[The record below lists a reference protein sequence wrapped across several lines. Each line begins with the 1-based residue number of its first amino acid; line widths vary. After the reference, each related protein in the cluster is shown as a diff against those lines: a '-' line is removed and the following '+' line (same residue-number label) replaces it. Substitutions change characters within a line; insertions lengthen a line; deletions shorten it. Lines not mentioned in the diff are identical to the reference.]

1 MKYKF
6 IRILSLILACI
17 LSAACLFAACSHGD
31 GGSDGGS
38 GTPPEENRPGL
49 PEEPEGDGY
58 PSELFSSGMYSP
70 SKVGMSAEYLGTAE
84 RRLPAV
90 SDGGL
95 SRYPAYGVDFSGT
108 EEEKQAILD
117 ENTALNASDSTYDSM
132 DEAGNLYRNGEPTG
146 GKLYKHTASAG
157 MYGGD
162 VSDSEPALVKRL
174 SIRSRSGGNHITGLY
189 APAGEVVRIE
199 MSEEDF
205 ARTGGLKV
213 SIGQVLT
220 NGSQNN
226 IWLARTFNRMP
237 MIANVMTTPSATA
250 YVGSYLGGPI
260 YVQPV
265 KAGVPFT
272 VTIAGGVAYS
282 HFILGYTTREEFE
295 RNKNSTAP
303 YFDLEVWEDSVRHS
317 GPKSRAE
324 QFDYDELTEA
334 AILWDKIARVSNQ
347 VPAGSGGDLGIT
359 FLYDPFIAAGSMVA
373 FVGRHT
379 VNCPPVCLTAALDA
393 DSAVDNASDNFWG
406 CIHEFNHHYQRYGF
420 HPGDEV
426 TNNAVS
432 LVEYSLFTRIS
443 ANRALGSAGEGL
455 SGWNRYTN
463 PGWVLKQT
471 VSAAQGGS
479 ENSALDSYANL
490 LYAFGQDAFIRMA
503 RGGNGSGGADVWY
516 RAVSD
521 ASEYNMTYYFRDLL
535 HQTVSPSVLS
545 EYAGK
550 GYPVFV
556 PVASIYQT
564 GRSYLR
570 GGKKYYSRTAQP
582 YGIETGEDFEL
593 NFNENI
599 VLPEGFSYTIKNV
612 GEPQYGTL
620 AKKSDGVYVYTPDK
634 ANRESGRIVVT
645 LGIEKADGAFEVE
658 DVDLVVELRQKQKT
672 PTMLER
678 TVYTYAPESMPA
690 SAAEAYESGYAGHET
705 ATEEDNANR
714 VQHGNAEIWEPN
726 PTNNA
731 VMEIRGKF
739 EAPADGKYRVALRGR
754 DNAALYISPDGK
766 NYERAAVI
774 ENASGG
780 DSFELNDK
788 NHYTDV
794 ELKKGQWVHF
804 KAVLLVT
811 NGRCFIGVGLGR
823 FSGENV
829 QVSYLNAY
837 RSSYEREPFESDY
850 FYRRE
855 YSYDYAE
862 TPAEQS
868 LVETN
873 YRPWDESYDISN
885 LFDEDDTNFIHSD
898 KTLYVTAQNPFEL
911 TVDLGKA
918 MRANRFT
925 VYGEPSRRYQPK
937 NFRLYGGSDP
947 ENLELIAE
955 VQNSERIN
963 DNVIVGFEERELR
976 YYKIVVTDTWAEG
989 PKYIAFRRAEMSYAV
1004 PGAVQLSPDESM
1016 FSYRGNWK
1024 ISNEGLSTFG
1034 HRYEGENAVL
1044 EFTFTGTRFG
1054 ILSRIS
1060 EEYGAFEVLID
1071 GAAAEN
1077 FAAASEGQSVGVS
1090 FLSGELAA
1098 GEHTVAV
1105 RSKQKFNVDSV
1116 LLWQ

>member
-1 MKYKF
+1 MKYRK
-6 IRILSLILACI
+6 IRILSVIMACLLAI
-17 LSAACLFAACSHGD
+17 ACLFAGCSKEENGGGD
-31 GGSDGGS
+31 
-38 GTPPEENRPGL
+38 TPPDNQQPGGE
-49 PEEPEGDGY
+49 PEPPVPEGDGY
-58 PSELFSSGMYSP
+58 PSELFPSGMYSP

-117 ENTALNASDSTYDSM
+117 ENTSLNASASTYDSM
-132 DEAGNLYRNGEPTG
+132 DAEGNLYRNGEPTG
-146 GKLYKHTASAG
+146 RKLYKHTASAG

-189 APAGEVVRIE
+189 APAGEVVKIE

-205 ARTGGLKV
+205 AKTGGLKV

-272 VTIAGGVAYS
+272 VTISGGVAYS

-295 RNKNSTAP
+295 QNKNSSAP

-317 GPKSRAE
+317 GPKARAE

-471 VSAAQGGS
+471 VSAAQSGS

-490 LYAFGQDAFIRMA
+490 LHAFGQDAFIRMA
-503 RGGNGSGGADVWY
+503 QGGGGSGGADAWY
-516 RAVSD
+516 KAVSD
-521 ASEYNMTYYFRDLL
+521 AAGYDMTYYFRDLL
-535 HQTVSPSVLS
+535 HQSVSSSVLS

-550 GYPVFV
+550 GYPMFV
-556 PVASIYQT
+556 PVATIYQT
-564 GRSYLR
+564 GRSYTR

-593 NFNENI
+593 NFGENI

-612 GEPQYGTL
+612 TQPQYGTL
-620 AKKSDGVYVYTPDK
+620 AKKSEGVYVYTPDA
-634 ANRESGRIVVT
+634 ANRDSGKIVVT
-645 LGIEKADGAFEVE
+645 LGIERADGAFEVE
-658 DVDLVVELRQKQKT
+658 DVDLVIELRQKQKT

-678 TVYTYAPESMPA
+678 TVYTYAPEAMPA
-690 SAAEAYESGYAGHET
+690 SAAEAYESGYAGHAT
-705 ATEEDNANR
+705 ATEEDNTNR
-714 VQHGNAEIWEPN
+714 VQNGNAEIWEPN

-739 EAPADGKYRVALRGR
+739 EAPADGKYRIALRGR

-766 NYERAAVI
+766 NYERAAI
-774 ENASGG
+774 LENASGG
-780 DSFELNDK
+780 ADFELNDK
-788 NHYTDV
+788 SRYTDV

-873 YRPWDESYDISN
+873 YRPWDERYDISN

-911 TVDLGKA
+911 TVDLGET

-937 NFRLYGGSDP
+937 NFVLYGGMDL

-963 DNVIVGFEERELR
+963 DNVAVDFAERELR

-989 PKYIAFRRAEMSYAV
+989 PKYIAFRRAEMSYTL
-1004 PGAVQLSPDESM
+1004 PGAVQLSPDEDM

-1024 ISNEGLSTFG
+1024 LSGAGLSSFG

-1044 EFTFTGTRFG
+1044 EFTFTGTRLG
-1054 ILSRIS
+1054 ILSCLS
-1060 EEYGAFEVLID
+1060 SGFGEFEVLID
-1071 GAAAEN
+1071 GKAAEN
-1077 FAAASEGQSVGVS
+1077 AAAKGRGEGVGIS
-1090 FLSGELAA
+1090 FLSGQLSA
-1098 GEHTVAV
+1098 GGHTVAV
-1105 RSKQKFNVDSV
+1105 RSKQKFNIDSV
-1116 LLWQ
+1116 VLWK